1 MKKHS
6 ASRPALCP
14 QRWRRWSRKNFGAF
28 ASLHQ
33 EVSIGVLSCTM
44 SLVLLSTPTET
55 FAQQFDTDSVKEL
68 DISEVV
74 VTGNIL
80 PPTRTAVLPIPV
92 LDRSEAAVAPLQSIE
107 AALRLCPSV
116 DLRERGSKGV
126 QADISVRG
134 GSFDQTI
141 VMLNGIDFS
150 DARTGHQSHS
160 LPIDLDIVSDITIE
174 DGTAGIGAFAGA
186 VNIRTQPLRPTYVR
200 AEISGGQYGY
210 AYGNLSGAVTHR
222 RFTLFGAGSYRAS
235 DGYTRNTDFRNYNA
249 FVRAGYDSRR
259 AGYFDFQSGWQT
271 RDFGANGFYS
281 LQYPDQYE
289 ATRTFLSSLRWQKSL
304 GRFFIESSISYR
316 KNLDRFELIKGE
328 ASIVPFNY
336 HNTDRLGL
344 ALRADYSWLWG
355 KTSLY
360 ADYRYDHLLSS
371 VLGEPLSTP
380 RRVKGES
387 DAYYT
392 NGKRQ
397 NSGDLR
403 VRHIKQLGRFDI
415 EGSAGCVFSP
425 GETTPIW
432 SLSGGYR
439 PVDGLHIG
447 IAAVQ
452 SMRLP
457 SFTDLYYTT
466 TGYIGN
472 PHLKPEKATTYRLRS
487 SYEKSGWRTSAEV
500 YFRDG
505 RDIID
510 WVQKSADSEW
520 ESLQLT
526 RLRTLGV
533 EWTGG
538 YYGKGFLR
546 QATLSYAYL
555 TTDKQ
560 SGDYISKY
568 ALDYMRHKAT
578 ATVSVH
584 FLTYMTLTL
593 ISGVYDRNGN
603 YIDASGRRTG
613 YDTYA
618 LLDARLSWERRHL
631 RIYLD
636 GNNITATR
644 YCDFGGLKMPEGWF
658 SGGIVVTY

>member
-1 MKKHS
+1 M
-6 ASRPALCP
+6 LD
-14 QRWRRWSRKNFGAF
+14 RKNF
-28 ASLHQ
+28 
-33 EVSIGVLSCTM
+33 
-44 SLVLLSTPTET
+44 
-55 FAQQFDTDSVKEL
+55 
-68 DISEVV
+68 
-74 VTGNIL
+74 
-80 PPTRTAVLPIPV
+80 
-92 LDRSEAAVAPLQSIE
+92 
-107 AALRLCPSV
+107 
-116 DLRERGSKGV
+116 
-126 QADISVRG
+126 
-134 GSFDQTI
+134 
-141 VMLNGIDFS
+141 
-150 DARTGHQSHS
+150 
-160 LPIDLDIVSDITIE
+160 
-174 DGTAGIGAFAGA
+174 
-186 VNIRTQPLRPTYVR
+186 
-200 AEISGGQYGY
+200 
-210 AYGNLSGAVTHR
+210 
-222 RFTLFGAGSYRAS
+222 
-235 DGYTRNTDFRNYNA
+235 
-249 FVRAGYDSRR
+249 
-259 AGYFDFQSGWQT
+259 
-271 RDFGANGFYS
+271 
-281 LQYPDQYE
+281 
-289 ATRTFLSSLRWQKSL
+289 
-304 GRFFIESSISYR
+304 
-316 KNLDRFELIKGE
+316 DRFELVKG
-328 ASIVPFNY
+328 SPSTVPYNY

-360 ADYRYDHLLSS
+360 AEYRYDHLLSS
-371 VLGEPLSTP
+371 VLGEPLANP

-387 DAYYT
+387 DALYT
-392 NGKRQ
+392 KGKKQ
-397 NSGDLR
+397 NSGDVR
-403 VRHIKQLGRFDI
+403 VRHVKQWRRFDI

-425 GETTPIW
+425 GEATPVW

-447 IAAVQ
+447 AAAVQ

-472 PHLKPEKATTYRLRS
+472 PYLKPERATTYRVRG
-487 SYEKSGWRTSAEV
+487 SYERGRWRTSAEV

-510 WVQKSADSEW
+510 WGQKSADSEW

-538 YYGKGFLR
+538 YYGRGFLR
-546 QATLSYAYL
+546 QATLSYAYM

-568 ALDYMRHKAT
+568 ALDYMRHKAM

-584 FLTYMTLTL
+584 FLRYMTLTL
-593 ISGVYDRNGN
+593 TGGLYDRNGN
-603 YIDASGRRTG
+603 YIDAAGQQVG

-618 LLDARLSWERRHL
+618 LLDARLSWERKHL
-631 RIYLD
+631 RVYLD

>member
-1 MKKHS
+1 
-6 ASRPALCP
+6 
-14 QRWRRWSRKNFGAF
+14 
-28 ASLHQ
+28 
-33 EVSIGVLSCTM
+33 M

-80 PPTRTAVLPIPV
+80 PPTRTAVLPIPA
-92 LDRSEAAVAPLQSIE
+92 LDRSEAATAPLQSIE

-126 QADISVRG
+126 QADISGRG

-174 DGTAGIGAFAGA
+174 DGTAGIGAFSGA

-210 AYGNLSGAVTHR
+210 AYGNLSGAVTHG

-249 FVRAGYDSRR
+249 FVQVGYDSRR

-316 KNLDRFELIKGE
+316 KNFDRFELIKGE

-355 KTSLY
+355 KTPLY
-360 ADYRYDHLLSS
+360 ADYRYDHLLSP

-380 RRVKGES
+380 RLVKGES

-457 SFTDLYYTT
+457 PFTDLYYTT

-584 FLTYMTLTL
+584 FLKYMTLTL
-593 ISGVYDRNGN
+593 IGGVYDRNGN
-603 YIDASGRRTG
+603 YIDASGQRTG

>member
-1 MKKHS
+1 M
-6 ASRPALCP
+6 
-14 QRWRRWSRKNFGAF
+14 
-28 ASLHQ
+28 
-33 EVSIGVLSCTM
+33 
-44 SLVLLSTPTET
+44 
-55 FAQQFDTDSVKEL
+55 
-68 DISEVV
+68 
-74 VTGNIL
+74 
-80 PPTRTAVLPIPV
+80 
-92 LDRSEAAVAPLQSIE
+92 
-107 AALRLCPSV
+107 RLCPSV

-210 AYGNLSGAVTHR
+210 AYGNLSGAVTHG

-316 KNLDRFELIKGE
+316 KNFDRFELIKGE

-415 EGSAGCVFSP
+415 EGSARLRILTRRDNSHLEPLGRIP
-425 GETTPIW
+425 
-432 SLSGGYR
+432 

-472 PHLKPEKATTYRLRS
+472 PHLKPEKATTYRLRG

-584 FLTYMTLTL
+584 FLKYMTLTL
-593 ISGVYDRNGN
+593 IGGVYDRNGN
-603 YIDASGRRTG
+603 YIDASGQRTG

>member
-1 MKKHS
+1 MAFGSKDNDFS
-6 ASRPALCP
+6 ANMSYFCSRNSRGGASPPADCNKPKQSYFQDEKTFCIKTRPLP
-14 QRWRRWSRKNFGAF
+14 ATVEEVEPEKFGAF

-210 AYGNLSGAVTHR
+210 AYGNLSGAVTHG
-222 RFTLFGAGSYRAS
+222 RFTLFGAGSYRTS

-344 ALRADYSWLWG
+344 ALRPTTRG
-355 KTSLY
+355 CGERH
-360 ADYRYDHLLSS
+360 RYM
-371 VLGEPLSTP
+371 
-380 RRVKGES
+380 
-387 DAYYT
+387 
-392 NGKRQ
+392 
-397 NSGDLR
+397 
-403 VRHIKQLGRFDI
+403 
-415 EGSAGCVFSP
+415 
-425 GETTPIW
+425 PIT
-432 SLSGGYR
+432 G
-439 PVDGLHIG
+439 
-447 IAAVQ
+447 
-452 SMRLP
+452 
-457 SFTDLYYTT
+457 TT
-466 TGYIGN
+466 TC
-472 PHLKPEKATTYRLRS
+472 
-487 SYEKSGWRTSAEV
+487 SA
-500 YFRDG
+500 RC
-505 RDIID
+505 
-510 WVQKSADSEW
+510 W
-520 ESLQLT
+520 
-526 RLRTLGV
+526 
-533 EWTGG
+533 
-538 YYGKGFLR
+538 
-546 QATLSYAYL
+546 
-555 TTDKQ
+555 
-560 SGDYISKY
+560 
-568 ALDYMRHKAT
+568 
-578 ATVSVH
+578 
-584 FLTYMTLTL
+584 
-593 ISGVYDRNGN
+593 
-603 YIDASGRRTG
+603 ASR
-613 YDTYA
+613 
-618 LLDARLSWERRHL
+618 
-631 RIYLD
+631 
-636 GNNITATR
+636 
-644 YCDFGGLKMPEGWF
+644 
-658 SGGIVVTY
+658 